1 MKKGLFVLSM
11 LFVLAIFGMA
21 QEPTAAPSIEP
32 TTMDA
37 ILLLVGGGIVTTIT
51 QLLKGL
57 FKASGIGAVILAGI
71 VAVLAT
77 AAYFLFLNPPFV
89 FPVFALYAVAI
100 FGEATGLFHFY
111 QKRT

>member
-11 LFVLAIFGMA
+11 FLVLAVFGMA
-21 QEPTAAPSIEP
+21 QEPTAGPAIEP
-32 TTMDA
+32 TTMEA
-37 ILLLVGGGIVTTIT
+37 ILVLVAGGIVTTIT

-57 FKASGIGAVILAGI
+57 FKATGIGAVILTGI
-71 VAVLAT
+71 VAVIAT
-77 AAYFLFLNPPFV
+77 AAYFLFLSPPFV